1 MAQASAPRLAEAL
14 TRGLDTMPFA
24 LLTILLVLA
33 LVAVLLGIFFLVRR
47 WL

>member
-1 MAQASAPRLAEAL
+1 
-14 TRGLDTMPFA
+14 MPFA